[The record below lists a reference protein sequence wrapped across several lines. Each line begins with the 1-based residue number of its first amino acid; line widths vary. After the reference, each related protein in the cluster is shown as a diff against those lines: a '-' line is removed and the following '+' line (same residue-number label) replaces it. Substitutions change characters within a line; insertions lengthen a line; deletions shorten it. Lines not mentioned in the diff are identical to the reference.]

1 MVNGC
6 LIIQA
11 IRDIV
16 HQNISQDTKMA
27 LYEKMLLIN
36 EQEYLTLKNARYRV
50 GEPEGEEDEYHM
62 GGDDEEYSEFG
73 DAYSYYGNDDDD
85 DDDYGDDDIPV
96 HPFRYQ
102 YQPTPHVE
110 NAPLA
115 EEEVVEQEVQE
126 NVEQIVEDLH
136 VAQEN
141 VEEVEQFVENAV
153 EELHVAQENV
163 EHAENDI
170 QLEEAENQREEPVEH
185 LAVAEEQLDVADDVL
200 ADLQYRARIPTPP
213 DDSEI
218 DLDISD
224 VREISTA
231 QDDPGTWQLAARLA
245 KVLNPN
251 LKQKQFTAEHDPFAK
266 RVALKMKAKTP
277 EPEIQSK
284 FKQWQRLKGKGMPM
298 NISLDVEYD
307 PVNRSIEMIPHPQ
320 YPPPPSDYSEAPS
333 EYYIGQ
339 TPPSSLEPIESILE
353 RHEGPRLSP
362 REEDYNI
369 SYQDIITPPRQKGLT
384 IKPVIRQARLLSRT
398 PPGSP
403 DIVQDYDPAGEP
415 PRASTPISFDIRDRI
430 AMFEPLVTDYLHQ
443 VAPLVEQ
450 RENEFRGQLATQSIN
465 TIGADAFYENH
476 IMDNIIENTIA
487 THPLELSVLENVDE
501 EFRAMAQYMHD
512 QENARERFIEHN
524 KTRYN
529 IPYDEHVVD
538 LDAVVPPQL
547 QLSDN
552 DRAELD
558 AIIENMR
565 DPFDLQNLTINLED
579 EAMRQYEEEN
589 RIPPEFPPPAAIVAP
604 QYMIVQ
610 QYKDYDD
617 DTLPLRDELDTEFD
631 IIFWQYSR
639 KYHQPITDLQM
650 ALVRPGLLVK
660 GGLIMADGTLLP
672 FQMGY
677 VLKYFVIDN
686 TRLKTVEQQFIS
698 NARNLEAA
706 QIIVE
711 YAREHPELYRHFGH
725 RAKKILRKEYGH
737 NVPESLKKQP
747 GRKKH

>member
-16 HQNISQDTKMA
+16 RQNISQDTKMA

-50 GEPEGEEDEYHM
+50 GEPEGEEDEYAR
-62 GGDDEEYSEFG
+62 DEEYPEFG
-73 DAYSYYGNDDDD
+73 DAYSYYGDDDDD
-85 DDDYGDDDIPV
+85 DDDYGDDDLPL
-96 HPFRYQ
+96 HPFRYE

-115 EEEVVEQEVQE
+115 VEEVVD
-126 NVEQIVEDLH
+126 VEQ
-136 VAQEN
+136 AQDN
-141 VEEVEQFVENAV
+141 VEEVEQIVENAV

-163 EHAENDI
+163 ERAENDV
-170 QLEEAENQREEPVEH
+170 QLEEAENQREEAVEH
-185 LAVAEEQLDVADDVL
+185 LAAAEEQLNVADDVL
-200 ADLQYRARIPTPP
+200 ANVQEDLQYRTRIPTPP

-218 DLDISD
+218 ELDIS
-224 VREISTA
+224 REISTA
-231 QDDPGTWQLAARLA
+231 QDDPGTWQLANRLA

-266 RVALKMKAKTP
+266 RVALKMEAKTP

-307 PVNRSIEMIPHPQ
+307 PVNRSIEMIPHPE

-353 RHEGPRLSP
+353 RHEGQRLTP

-384 IKPVIRQARLLSRT
+384 IKPVIRQASTSRLLSRT

-403 DIVQDYDPAGEP
+403 DIVQDYDPTGEP

-430 AMFEPLVTDYLHQ
+430 TMFEPLVTDYLHQ
-443 VAPLVEQ
+443 VAPIVEQ
-450 RENEFRGQLATQSIN
+450 RENEFCEQLATQLIN
-465 TIGADAFYENH
+465 TIGADEFYENH
-476 IMDNIIENTIA
+476 IMDNIIENTVT
-487 THPLELSVLENVDE
+487 THPIELPVLENVDE
-501 EFRAMAQYMHD
+501 EFYAMAQYVHD
-512 QENARERFIEHN
+512 RENERERFIEHN

-529 IPYDEHVVD
+529 IPYDDHVVD

-547 QLSDN
+547 HLSDD

-589 RIPPEFPPPAAIVAP
+589 RIPPEFPPPATIVAP

-610 QYKDYDD
+610 QYRDYDD

-631 IIFWQYSR
+631 ISFGNIAE
-639 KYHQPITDLQM
+639 KYRQPITDLQM
-650 ALVRPGLLVK
+650 ALVRAGLLVK
-660 GGLIMADGTLLP
+660 GGLIMTYGTLLP
-672 FQMGY
+672 FNTPK

-711 YAREHPELYRHFGH
+711 YAREHPELYRHFGLG
-725 RAKKILRKEYGH
+725 AKKILRKEYGH
-737 NVPESLKKQP
+737 NVPESLKKP
-747 GRKKH
+747 SGRKRPIYERVMHD